1 MGWERSVRE
10 TSRDSAGMP
19 LFVRSSTG
27 SVLEIAVPVG
37 ETVQGLKARIARA
50 LRLPRRRLALLYR
63 NSPMTSGRISD
74 YGVTRCS
81 EVTLVLNV
89 ESGLRVGDFLSGRCP
104 LTLALRVGDRMMFV
118 QLQLWTSQLRGRPEA
133 AQPVSGSAPPVR
145 FVLVLVLFFFNTYLF
160 AKLVHF
166 CFAVLQGTFSL
177 FLQVAHPPHPPPPP
191 PPSAPPRN
199 YGTVIDSFVSHSPG
213 VFSGTFS
220 GTLHPSCQD
229 TSGEPRKD
237 VATVLR
243 ILSDLLSAA
252 HVYRRGSVSMSQ
264 HLAQSPTTT
273 TAAAGISPSKPELLN
288 QGPSNTSQPLGLHL
302 PPLSPRASSGSSE
315 NGDSHEVQM
324 TRCKVQHLQKLM
336 HQRRLQ
342 RKLRRDARAPYF
354 PCGSSGMSSKVAAT
368 GSITKEAL
376 QAENV
381 RGIKVDRH
389 AVAEDSPGAT
399 GIVESSWTE
408 MELEYLV
415 A

>member
-1 MGWERSVRE
+1 MFTCCGCTCEE
-10 TSRDSAGMP
+10 GGDSC
-19 LFVRSSTG
+19 
-27 SVLEIAVPVG
+27 
-37 ETVQGLKARIARA
+37 AR
-50 LRLPRRRLALLYR
+50 
-63 NSPMTSGRISD
+63 PMTSGRISD

-89 ESGLRVGDFLSGRCP
+89 ESGLRLQSSPTAEHSVAQALENLTDTQVGDFLSGRCP

-118 QLQLWTSQLRGRPEA
+118 QLQLWTSQPRGRPEA
-133 AQPVSGSAPPVR
+133 ARPGSGPAPPV
-145 FVLVLVLFFFNTYLF
+145 
-160 AKLVHF
+160 
-166 CFAVLQGTFSL
+166 
-177 FLQVAHPPHPPPPP
+177 AHPTPPPPPQTPPP
-191 PPSAPPRN
+191 PPSTHPKN

-220 GTLHPSCQD
+220 GSLHPSCQD
-229 TSGEPRKD
+229 PSGEPRKD

-243 ILSDLLSAA
+243 ILSDLLGAA
-252 HVYRRGSVSMSQ
+252 HVYRRGSVSTSQ
-264 HLAQSPTTT
+264 HSAQSPTTS
-273 TAAAGISPSKPELLN
+273 AAAGISTSKSGSSK
-288 QGPSNTSQPLGLHL
+288 QAPSNTSQPFGLHL
-302 PPLSPRASSGSSE
+302 PPLSPRASSGSSDG
-315 NGDSHEVQM
+315 GDSHEVQM

-354 PCGSSGMSSKVAAT
+354 PCGSSGMSSKGAAT
-368 GSITKEAL
+368 GSIAKEAV

-381 RGIKVDRH
+381 RGIHVDHR
-389 AVAEDSPGAT
+389 AVAEGSPGAT

>member
-133 AQPVSGSAPPVR
+133 AQPVSGSAPP
-145 FVLVLVLFFFNTYLF
+145 
-160 AKLVHF
+160 
-166 CFAVLQGTFSL
+166 
-177 FLQVAHPPHPPPPP
+177 VAHPPHPPPPP